1 MQFFWHAYFVID
13 AHAHLHVRIDC
24 EGKGVHASF
33 GGGEDTWGTKQTT
46 GNHIRLEST
55 ALEGNSV
62 VVLTQGWVVSRGFV
76 KSRDAVRDGHV
87 GIKRTKAT
95 FLSSGDE
102 RCGRRVHFGFE
113 GNFGSS

>member
-1 MQFFWHAYFVID
+1 MID

-33 GGGEDTWGTKQTT
+33 GGSEDTWGMKQTT
-46 GNHIRLEST
+46 ENHIRLEST
-55 ALEGNSV
+55 VLKGNCV
-62 VVLTQGWVVSRGFV
+62 VVLTQGWVVSCGFV
-76 KSRDAVRDGHV
+76 KSSDAVRDGHV

-95 FLSSGDE
+95 FISSGGGD
-102 RCGRRVHFGFE
+102 CGRRVHFGFK